1 MHIVLIRHCTR
12 IDKSKHGISP
22 GQSEVSL
29 HAGDQNDNKVGA
41 EDYDESSNWLSNFDP
56 PLNESIASLEM
67 ESAFKKISNDI
78 LSKSRTKQIMIHS
91 SPYNRCIQTSELLL
105 DKIIHGKQN
114 DVEKIN
120 TKLRV
125 DQALS
130 EWLNENYNLKYLPP
144 NDDGYSM
151 INNVNAYLNQPSLSA
166 SNGAFTETTKN
177 QLRNVKDSTWS
188 YNQLGHCGE
197 YGESASAFTR
207 RCFNYLINLLQ
218 YYYTKQGSEVDRQ
231 MAVVIIS
238 HGAVISTLLQI
249 LLGRSI
255 FSEIPLCTPI
265 YFKQSQK
272 RRSVFKLMDYDFNL
286 NKLLGPSTDQEFYKI
301 LDSPIDLTKLD
312 PDNLRSELTIGTT
325 GFTTIIQSI
334 PKQIGSPKQS
344 GGKGEPTRRRRNT
357 INIGDKEKDASED
370 NKIESLKQ
378 TRSSRQLYLLNK
390 NTSEEK
396 VIDLD
401 KLHSYFG
408 GDSGSDTNSED
419 ETGADGGRSASFDEF
434 KDLQEN
440 GLNKSVYKGSIT
452 SLSSFNEENKSKFQ
466 LNMKNFFSRPS
477 PIKGDPFSHFFLSRS
492 STMDDDGSDY
502 DEFNMSRK
510 SSVTNGDDSIRL
522 SAFADNV
529 AAASSISHGLGV
541 FAGDDDAESS
551 GDDSDGSDTRI
562 LSFGTRNKLQNMIL
576 TERAKEKEKDARARM
591 QADEPTTVLDGTFAK
606 VPLGSNSKLSL
617 AAQGAASASSSTGD
631 IKGSG
636 SGSGADGGQGS
647 KIKLVMPRLIS
658 TRNMNLH
665 VRGADGDGDGD
676 GDAGVGG
683 SSAHETEYS
692 AREERQRRRQQ
703 QQRRH
708 RPSRGSVSSEDT
720 LKKILLQEDLRLGWP
735 VRSLGADPPAG
746 DDADENDA
754 EEEEEEEETGWF
766 GGFSRR

>member
-12 IDKSKHGISP
+12 IDKGKQGISP

-29 HAGDQNDNKVGA
+29 HNTENRNDN
-41 EDYDESSNWLSNFDP
+41 DNIDESSNWLSNFDP
-56 PLNESIASLEM
+56 PLNEVVASEEM
-67 ESAFKKISNDI
+67 ERAFKKISNDI
-78 LSKSRTKQIMIHS
+78 LSKNKTAKVMIHS

-105 DKIIHGKQN
+105 DKIIHGRQTSS
-114 DVEKIN
+114 EKI
-120 TKLRV
+120 TSKLRV

-151 INNVNAYLNQPSLSA
+151 INNVNAYLNQPSFSENEGIL
-166 SNGAFTETTKN
+166 TEQTKD

-218 YYYTKQGSEVDRQ
+218 YYYTKQGSEADRQ
-231 MAVVIIS
+231 MTVFIVS

-255 FSEIPLCTPI
+255 FNEIPLCTPI

-286 NKLLGPSTDQEFYKI
+286 NKLLAPSTDQEFYKI

-325 GFTTIIQSI
+325 GYTTIIQSI
-334 PKQIGSPKQS
+334 PKQIASPKLNR
-344 GGKGEPTRRRRNT
+344 GKNETTRRRRNT
-357 INIGDKEKDASED
+357 INIGDKEKDSSED
-370 NKIESLKQ
+370 NNIESLKQ
-378 TRSSRQLYLLNK
+378 TRSSKQLYLLNK

-408 GDSGSDTNSED
+408 GDSGSETSSDD
-419 ETGADGGRSASFDEF
+419 ERENRGIDFTTTDDFAD
-434 KDLQEN
+434 
-440 GLNKSVYKGSIT
+440 LNDNAFGKNVFKGSIT

-466 LNMKNFFSRPS
+466 LNMKNFFSKPS

-492 STMDDDGSDY
+492 STMDDDSSEF

-510 SSVTNGDDSIRL
+510 SSVTNGDDSVRL
-522 SAFADNV
+522 SVFTDN
-529 AAASSISHGLGV
+529 IHGNN
-541 FAGDDDAESS
+541 AGGNKMSEEDITLS
-551 GDDSDGSDTRI
+551 GEDSDESDSHI
-562 LSFGTRNKLQNMIL
+562 LSFGTKNKLHRMIF
-576 TERAKEKEKDARARM
+576 TETKKDAERSANEPE
-591 QADEPTTVLDGTFAK
+591 EPTTVFDGTFKK
-606 VPLGSNSKLSL
+606 VPIGSNSKLTL
-617 AAQGAASASSSTGD
+617 AMQGAGRGSSNSNNDINGSSGVDGKVINSA
-631 IKGSG
+631 KQGS
-636 SGSGADGGQGS
+636 S

-658 TRNMNLH
+658 TRNMKLH
-665 VRGADGDGDGD
+665 VRGGADDGDEDELDGKEND
-676 GDAGVGG
+676 G
-683 SSAHETEYS
+683 
-692 AREERQRRRQQ
+692 
-703 QQRRH
+703 H
-708 RPSRGSVSSEDT
+708 RYEHNNNSKQKYNRSRDT
-720 LKKILLQEDLRLGWP
+720 DHSGQVLKEILLRDVHGDKQGWTGGE
-735 VRSLGADPPAG
+735 SNYG
-746 DDADENDA
+746 
-754 EEEEEEEETGWF
+754 EEEEEDDDDDDDDGGDGWF